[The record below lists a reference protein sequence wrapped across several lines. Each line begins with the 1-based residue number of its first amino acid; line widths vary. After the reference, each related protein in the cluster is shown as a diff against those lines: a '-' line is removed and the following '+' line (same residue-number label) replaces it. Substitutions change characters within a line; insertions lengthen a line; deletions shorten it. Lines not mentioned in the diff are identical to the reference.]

1 MKQSAIKY
9 LAFLVGAILI
19 IYAEIYSNSLISV
32 IGLIFL
38 VVGIYLISK
47 GIGQK
52 PDYNPYE
59 VQTEDEEEWDL
70 D

>member
-1 MKQSAIKY
+1 MKQSTIKY
-9 LAFLVGAILI
+9 ILFLIGVILI

-59 VQTEDEEEWDL
+59 VQTEDEEE
-70 D
+70 

>member
-1 MKQSAIKY
+1 MNLLKQNKIKY
-9 LAFLVGAILI
+9 LAFLVGVILI
-19 IYAEIYSNSLISV
+19 IYAEIHSNSLISV

-47 GIGQK
+47 RIGQK

-59 VQTEDEEEWDL
+59 VQTEDEEE
-70 D
+70 

>member
-1 MKQSAIKY
+1 MNLLKQCTIKY
-9 LAFLVGAILI
+9 LAFLVGVILI
-19 IYAEIYSNSLISV
+19 IYAEIHSNSLISV

-59 VQTEDEEEWDL
+59 VQTEDEEE
-70 D
+70 

>member
-1 MKQSAIKY
+1 MNLLKQSTIKY
-9 LAFLVGAILI
+9 LAFLVGVILI
-19 IYAEIYSNSLISV
+19 IYAEIHSNSLISV

-47 GIGQK
+47 GIGKK

-59 VQTEDEEEWDL
+59 VQTEDEEE
-70 D
+70 

>member
-1 MKQSAIKY
+1 MNLLKQTTIKY
-9 LAFLVGAILI
+9 LAFLVGVILI
-19 IYAEIYSNSLISV
+19 IYAEIHSNSLISV

-59 VQTEDEEEWDL
+59 VQNEDEEE
-70 D
+70 